1 MSQTASFKIFIAS
14 VRIGLLSCIC
24 LMAYGLSAQE
34 ATQTATESPVRQ
46 WDGKWIAL
54 PEIEDDVNLWFLA
67 RHEFEVSGSVR
78 HASIAIT
85 ADTTYQLFLNGRFV
99 ADGPV
104 RAFPEH
110 YRYDAFDIADFVQP
124 GKNVIAV
131 KVHHWG
137 RDTAK
142 NIAVAPGLLA
152 QLEWA
157 DAAGTHVLGTDRTWH
172 VAVDPARDPRSP
184 IVSSHL
190 GFEEHYDASR
200 EYDGWMSPGFS
211 TEEWR
216 AAEEVATVD
225 DGPWRDLRLREIPPL
240 AKETVEPVCVLETSH
255 VRAPRIVS
263 TLNLGRCQ
271 GIARKEN
278 NVTQFRFL
286 LVTSIHS
293 DRRQKAT
300 VFRPSNWFEF
310 AKLRFADREIDTQAD
325 LLQQLEAQ
333 VELQQGENPLI
344 VMLDGRA
351 QTEEFQFAIDAESPI
366 SLANPLGEG
375 EWAIAG
381 PLAPNDPTW
390 RQLRE
395 MKTLEELKP
404 FLENFR
410 DAAPVEIIST
420 DVHGQMCH
428 RRVVGPG
435 DLASA
440 DALLRN
446 DDQWTLLP
454 GDDEDVELMIDF
466 GQECN
471 LHVGFDIDAP
481 EGVIIDGVIFER
493 FHDGEPQW
501 PWRVRSSFRYV
512 TREGVQNFETA
523 NHFGG
528 RYLALTVR
536 GRSGPVRIRRVYG
549 KFMHYPVVDRGRF
562 HCSDEQLNAVWKISR
577 QTMLACMEDTFVDC
591 PLYEQSLWLGDARN
605 EALVCAMMFG
615 DSQLVRRCCT
625 LGCESVQRN
634 NGIAAMRVPTR
645 WGRIIPAWNF
655 LWARMCWENYWYS
668 GDEDLLVNR
677 YYPAVGT
684 MLDTCLDEYIDP
696 MTGLFSIQAWQFIDW
711 TELDNGHKIVTH
723 NNTFLVDTLRL
734 GARMAEL
741 AKDRESAD
749 RFLKAADDLTDRIN
763 EHLWSEERGAYID
776 SIHNDGQQSTSI
788 SRQINTLALLHGVVP
803 EQREASVL
811 AVAMDPSDDVVQFGS
826 PFTTLY
832 LLELL
837 GERGEPGQMLD
848 VIRDL
853 WGTMMD
859 EQTTTFWESF
869 ATGNLGGARYPT
881 RSYCH
886 AWSAGPAYA
895 LSRYVLGAR
904 LDEPG
909 GTRVSLT
916 PQLDVLRRAEGVI
929 PLPTGTIRLSWRR
942 MSDNAATVKFSVK
955 GDIQAT
961 VFAPNGWSFA
971 DRQEDADITLGD
983 GEACEL
989 RAVRSR

>member
-1 MSQTASFKIFIAS
+1 MSRTTSFNIFVAS
-14 VRIGLLSCIC
+14 VRIALLSCIC
-24 LMAYGLSAQE
+24 LTVHSLRAQE
-34 ATQTATESPVRQ
+34 AAHAPTGSPVRQ
-46 WDGKWIAL
+46 WKGKWVAL

-67 RHEFEVSGSVR
+67 RREFEMSDSVQQ
-78 HASIAIT
+78 ASLSIT
-85 ADTTYQLFLNGRFV
+85 ADTTYQLYINGRFV

-110 YRYDAFDIADFVQP
+110 YRYDAFDITDFVQP

-152 QLEWA
+152 QLEWT
-157 DAAGTHVLGTDRTWH
+157 DATGAHVLGTDRTWH

-190 GFEEHYDASR
+190 GFEEHYDARR

-211 TEEWR
+211 IEGWSESEEI
-216 AAEEVATVD
+216 ATVAD
-225 DGPWRDLRLREIPPL
+225 APWHDLRLREIPPL
-240 AKETVEPVCVLETSH
+240 VKDTVAPTDVRSIQH

-293 DRRQKAT
+293 ERRQEAT

-310 AKLRFADREIDTQAD
+310 AKLRFAEREIDTQAD
-325 LLQQLEAQ
+325 LLQQLDAP
-333 VELQQGENPLI
+333 VKLQQGENPLI

-351 QTEEFQFAIDAESPI
+351 QTEEFQFAIDAES
-366 SLANPLGEG
+366 SLSLSNPLGEG

-381 PLAPNDPTW
+381 PFAPNDPTW
-390 RQLRE
+390 RKLRDV
-395 MKTLEELKP
+395 KTMDELKP
-404 FLENFR
+404 FLESFR
-410 DAAPVEIIST
+410 DTTPVEIIST
-420 DVHGQMCH
+420 DVHGQTCH
-428 RRVVGPG
+428 RRVIEPSEVRNV
-435 DLASA
+435 
-440 DALLRN
+440 DALLR
-446 DDQWTLLP
+446 DDERWTLLP
-454 GDDEDVELMIDF
+454 DGDEDVELMIDF
-466 GQECN
+466 GAECN
-471 LHVGFDIDAP
+471 IHVGFEIDAP
-481 EGVIIDGVIFER
+481 EGVIVDGVIFER
-493 FHDGEPQW
+493 FHNGEPQW

-512 TREGVQNFETA
+512 TREGVQNYETA
-523 NHFGG
+523 THFGG

-549 KFMHYPVVDRGRF
+549 KFMHYPVADRGSFR
-562 HCSDEQLNAVWKISR
+562 CSDEQLNAVWDISR

-615 DSQLVRRCCT
+615 DWRLVRRCCT
-625 LGCESVQRN
+625 LGCESVERN

-645 WGRIIPAWNF
+645 WGRVIPAWNF

-668 GDEDLLVNR
+668 GDEDVLANR
-677 YYPAVGT
+677 YYPAVRT
-684 MLDTCLDEYIDP
+684 MLDTCLDEHIDP
-696 MTGLFSIQAWQFIDW
+696 ETGLFSIQAWQFIDW

-734 GARMAEL
+734 GVRMAEI
-741 AKDRESAD
+741 AEDHDGAT
-749 RFLKAADDLTDRIN
+749 RFRKAADNLTACIN

-776 SIHNDGQQSTSI
+776 SIHNDGQRSTSI

-803 EQREASVL
+803 DERESRVF
-811 AVAMDPSDDVVQFGS
+811 AVAMDPSNDVVQFGS

-837 GERGEPGQMLD
+837 GERGESSRMLD
-848 VIRDL
+848 VIRQL

-869 ATGNLGGARYPT
+869 ATGNLGGDRYPT

-916 PQLDVLRRAEGVI
+916 PQIDVLERAEGVI
-929 PLPTGTIRLSWRR
+929 PLPSGTISLSWQRE
-942 MSDNAATVKFSVK
+942 SDNAATVVSSVQ
-955 GDIQAT
+955 GDLQAT
-961 VFAPNGWSFA
+961 LVAPKGWSFVGDA
-971 DRQEDADITLGD
+971 ADADATLRD
-983 GEACEL
+983 GERCEL
-989 RAVRSR
+989 RVVRTR

>member
-1 MSQTASFKIFIAS
+1 MLQTATSQVLITS

-24 LMAYGLSAQE
+24 LLTPGLSAQE
-34 ATQTATESPVRQ
+34 TAPAATDPSVQQ
-46 WDGKWIAL
+46 WAGKWIAL
-54 PEIEDDVNLWFLA
+54 PDIEDDINLWFLA
-67 RHEFEVSGSVR
+67 RREFEVSDSVR
-78 HASIAIT
+78 HATIAIT
-85 ADTTYQLFLNGRFV
+85 ADTTYQLFINGRFV

-124 GKNVIAV
+124 GENVIGV

-152 QLEWA
+152 QCEWA
-157 DAAGTHVLGTDRTWH
+157 DSAGSHVLGTDRTWY

-190 GFEEHYDASR
+190 GFEEHYDARRAHDS
-200 EYDGWMSPGFS
+200 WMSPSFPPEGWS
-211 TEEWR
+211 E
-216 AAEEVATVD
+216 AEEVATVA

-240 AKETVEPVCVLETSH
+240 VKETVEPAGVLGMRH

-286 LVTSIHS
+286 LATSIHS
-293 DRRQKAT
+293 DQSQQAT

-310 AKLRFADREIDTQAD
+310 AKLRFSDREIDTQAD
-325 LLQQLEAQ
+325 LLQQLEAS
-333 VELQQGENPLI
+333 VKLQRGDNPLI

-351 QTEEFQFAIDAESPI
+351 QSEEFQFAVDAESSI
-366 SLANPLGEG
+366 SLSNPLGEG

-381 PLAPNDPTW
+381 PFTPKDPVW
-390 RQLRE
+390 QQLRKV
-395 MKTLEELKP
+395 MTLEELKP
-404 FLENFR
+404 FLKSFR
-410 DAAPVEIIST
+410 DAEPMEIISS
-420 DVHGQMCH
+420 DVHGQTCH
-428 RRVVGPG
+428 RRVVGAG
-435 DLASA
+435 NVTSA
-440 DALLRN
+440 NAFLRD

-454 GDDEDVELMIDF
+454 GGEDDVEFMIDF
-466 GQECN
+466 GKECN
-471 LHVGFDIDAP
+471 IHVGFEIDAP
-481 EGVIIDGVIFER
+481 EGVILDGVIFER

-512 TREGVQNFETA
+512 TRAGVQSYETA

-536 GRSGPVRIRRVYG
+536 GRSDPVRIRRVYG

-562 HCSDEQLNAVWKISR
+562 HCSDEQLNAVWDISR

-615 DSQLVRRCCT
+615 DWRLVRRCCT
-625 LGCESVQRN
+625 LGCESVEQN
-634 NGIAAMRVPTR
+634 KGIAAMRVPTR
-645 WGRIIPAWNF
+645 WGKIIPAWNF

-668 GDEDLLVNR
+668 GDERLLVNR
-677 YYPAVGT
+677 YYPAVRT

-696 MTGLFSIQAWQFIDW
+696 GTGLFSIQAWQFIDW

-734 GARMAEL
+734 GARMARI
-741 AKDRESAD
+741 ARDRDGAV
-749 RFLKAADDLTDRIN
+749 RFQKASDDLAARIN
-763 EHLWSEERGAYID
+763 EHLWSEDRSAYID
-776 SIHNDGQQSTSI
+776 SVHNDGQPSTSI

-803 EQREASVL
+803 KEREANVL
-811 AVAMDPSDDVVQFGS
+811 AVAMDGSNDVVQFGS

-837 GERGEPGQMLD
+837 GERGESGQMLD
-848 VIRDL
+848 VIRSL

-904 LDEPG
+904 LEEPG
-909 GTRVSLT
+909 GARVSLT
-916 PQLDVLRRAEGVI
+916 PQIDVLEQAEGVI
-929 PLPTGTIRLSWRR
+929 PLPSGTIKLSWQRE
-942 MSDNAATVKFSVK
+942 SDDVAKIAVSVE
-955 GDIQAT
+955 GDVQT
-961 VFAPNGWSFA
+961 TLLTPHGWSFA
-971 DRQEDADITLGD
+971 SKPDSDDITLGD
-983 GEACEL
+983 GGTCQL
-989 RAVRSR
+989 RAIRN